1 MASAQVVETSVTN
14 NSPSQDSYHPDDLF
28 QSRYA
33 TPGFKPFSY
42 LCSLGRQSEKLA
54 NDYISYARNVRC
66 IKQQLWFNHRCKDLG
81 LVPAGLRI
89 KSPLNTKEA
98 ICIVKAT
105 CRRLIRARI
114 NDCHRRINYANDKLL
129 FCLSKLKELIP
140 TSLLDTLTTIADKR
154 ANKTTEQHHAIVQSK
169 LTRLQHAAHKKCHKT
184 DKNWVR
190 NISSCP
196 LDENETQVLSYGLKH
211 SVTPKWIPTD
221 DIVSSVE
228 SVLARQ
234 RELPESTKDDI
245 RSRIASTLQSA
256 SLTDCNSTKD
266 ELHAL
271 RRLRNDKDIVILPA
285 DKGRVTVVMDKKD
298 YTDKMDSLVNDKQT
312 YEPLKRDPTPA
323 LQRRLNGK
331 LLDLKKTETID
342 IQLYYRLRCRVPQ
355 SAKLYGLPKLHRPN
369 IPMRPIVSF
378 CGSPTYQ
385 LSKHLT
391 NILKPLT
398 DKSRHK
404 LQSTDN
410 FIDAI
415 KTIQIPDDYKLV
427 SFDVKSLF
435 TSIPLQLALDC
446 TKTAINKSH
455 YQPPLPTDDLMDLL
469 HLCLTSTY
477 FQYNGKHYKQLH
489 GTAMGSPVSVIVAE
503 IVMQNIEEQAL
514 ATYSETLP
522 LWLRYVDDT
531 ITAVHESKINEFHE
545 HLKEQNTNIPFTKEI
560 EENGKIPFLDCLV
573 TRENNTL
580 RTTVYRKPT
589 HTDRLLDQASYNPT
603 SHKATTVR
611 TLTRRAQIV
620 CDSDDSLTD
629 EIKHCF
635 Y

>member
-42 LCSLGRQSEKLA
+42 LRSLGRQSEKLA
-54 NDYISYARNVRC
+54 NDYISYARNVRR

-105 CRRLIRARI
+105 CRRLIRVRI

-129 FCLSKLKELIP
+129 LCLSKLKELIP

-169 LTRLQHAAHKKCHKT
+169 LTRLQHAAHKKRHKT

-190 NISSCP
+190 NISSRP

-211 SVTPKWIPTD
+211 SVTPKRIPTD

-256 SLTDCNSTKD
+256 SLTDCNLTKD

-285 DKGRVTVVMDKKD
+285 DKGRVTVVMEKKD

-355 SAKLYGLPKLHRPN
+355 SAKLYGLPKLHKPN

-415 KTIQIPDDYKLV
+415 KTIQIPNDHKLV

-489 GTAMGSPVSVIVAE
+489 GTAMGSPVSVVVAE

-531 ITAVHESKINEFHE
+531 ITAVHESKIDEFHE
-545 HLKEQNTNIPFTKEI
+545 HLNEQNTNIQFTKEI

-580 RTTVYRKPT
+580 
-589 HTDRLLDQASYNPT
+589 
-603 SHKATTVR
+603 
-611 TLTRRAQIV
+611 
-620 CDSDDSLTD
+620 
-629 EIKHCF
+629 
-635 Y
+635 